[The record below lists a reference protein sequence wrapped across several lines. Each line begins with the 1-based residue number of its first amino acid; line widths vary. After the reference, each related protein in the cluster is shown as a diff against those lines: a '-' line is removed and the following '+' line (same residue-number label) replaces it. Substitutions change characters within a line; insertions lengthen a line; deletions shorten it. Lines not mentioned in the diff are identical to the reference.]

1 MEKVRILWVD
11 DEIDLL
17 KPHVMF
23 LESKG
28 YSLDTVNNGED
39 ALEMIDN
46 ELYDIIFLDEN
57 MPGLSGLETLTRI
70 FENHN
75 IPVVMITKSEE
86 EYIMEEALGSK
97 ISDYLIKPV
106 NPHQILLSLKK
117 NLDTK
122 RLVNEKVTSSY
133 QKEFREISMA
143 LMDVRSLK
151 DWEEIYQKLVH
162 WEVELDKIESSGMV
176 EILEM
181 QKNEANSQFFKY
193 VKGNYEGWLKDGD
206 EKPVLSH
213 TLMKEN
219 VFPHLNPSKSSFFIL
234 IDNLRYDQWKIL
246 QPIVEEWFKVE
257 EESTFCSIL
266 PTATQYS
273 RNSIFSGLTPLD
285 LSKRF
290 PHLWK
295 NDHEEGGKNLHEK
308 EFLDDQMQRLGL
320 SDKKVAYHK
329 VVKKQYG
336 DKLVEQFNNLL
347 NNDLNVIVYNFVDM
361 LSHAKTEMDM
371 IRELAGTDKSY
382 RALTK
387 TWFENSS
394 LLEMLKKIADSGADL
409 FITTDHGTIN
419 VGVPSKVVG
428 DKETSSNL
436 RYKTGKRLQY
446 QAKDVMVMENPE
458 QYFLPAANL
467 TSSFI
472 FAKENVFL
480 TYPNNY
486 NHFVKYFRDTYQ
498 HGGISLEEMI
508 CPFIRLSAK

>member
-11 DEIDLL
+11 DEIELL
-17 KPHVMF
+17 KPHIIF
-23 LESKG
+23 LQAKG
-28 YSLDTVNNGED
+28 YEVSTANNGED
-39 ALEMIDN
+39 ALEYLDN
-46 ELYDIIFLDEN
+46 HTFEIIFLDEN
-57 MPGLSGLETLTRI
+57 MPGLSGLETLERI
-70 FENHN
+70 YEQHN

-106 NPHQILLSLKK
+106 NPNQILLSLKK
-117 NLDTK
+117 NLDSK
-122 RLVNEKVTSSY
+122 RLVNDKVTTSY
-133 QKEFREISMA
+133 QKEFRQISQSIMEA
-143 LMDVRSLK
+143 SSLN
-151 DWEEIYQKLVH
+151 DWFLIYHNLVH
-162 WEVELDKIESSGMV
+162 WELEIDQIDSSGMV

-181 QKNEANSQFFKY
+181 QKAEANAQFFKY
-193 VKGNYEGWLKDGD
+193 VKTNYESWLKEGE

-213 TLMKEN
+213 TLIKEKLIPYLSN
-219 VFPHLNPSKSSFFIL
+219 HRSDFFIL

-246 QPIVEEWFKVE
+246 QPIVEEWFSID
-257 EESTFCSIL
+257 EESSFCSIL

-273 RNSIFSGLTPLD
+273 RNSIFSGLSPLA

-308 EFLDDQMQRLGL
+308 EFLEDQMERLGL
-320 SDKKVAYHK
+320 SEKKISYSK
-329 VVKKQYG
+329 VVQQQFG
-336 DKLVEQFNNLL
+336 ARLVDQFSNLL
-347 NNDLNVIVYNFVDM
+347 QNDLNVIVYNFVDM
-361 LSHAKTEMDM
+361 LSHAKTEMEM
-371 IRELAGTDKSY
+371 IRELAGNDKSY
-382 RALTK
+382 RALTR

-394 LLEMLKKIADSGADL
+394 LLDMLKKIADNGSQL

-446 QAKDVMVMENPE
+446 QPKDVMVMEDP
-458 QYFLPAANL
+458 QQFFLPAANL
-467 TSSFI
+467 SSKFI
-472 FAKENVFL
+472 FAKENVYL

-486 NHFVKYFRDTYQ
+486 NHFVKYFKDTYQ
-498 HGGISLEEMI
+498 HGGISLEEMV
-508 CPFIRLSAK
+508 CPFVRLSPK

>member
-1 MEKVRILWVD
+1 MEKVKILWVD

-70 FENHN
+70 YENHN

-143 LMDVRSLK
+143 LMDVRCLK

-162 WEVELDKIESSGMV
+162 WEVELDKIDSSGMV

-193 VKGNYEGWLKDGD
+193 VKGNYEGWLKDGE
-206 EKPVLSH
+206 EKPILSH

-219 VFPHLNPSKSSFFIL
+219 VFPHLTSAKPSFFIL

-257 EESTFCSIL
+257 EESSFCSIL

-308 EFLDDQMQRLGL
+308 EFLEDQMQRLGL
-320 SDKKVAYHK
+320 SDKRVAYHK

-336 DKLVEQFNNLL
+336 DRLVEQFNNML

-394 LLEMLKKIADSGADL
+394 LLEMLKKIADSGSDL

-446 QAKDVMVMENPE
+446 QEKDVMVMENPE

-486 NHFVKYFRDTYQ
+486 NHYVKYFRDTYQ

>member
-1 MEKVRILWVD
+1 MEKVKILWVD

-17 KPHVMF
+17 KPHVIF
-23 LESKG
+23 LERKG

-57 MPGLSGLETLTRI
+57 MPGLSGLETLTCI

-162 WEVELDKIESSGMV
+162 WEVELDKIDASGMV

-193 VKGNYEGWLKDGD
+193 VKGNYEGWLKGGE
-206 EKPVLSH
+206 EKPILSH

-219 VFPHLNPSKSSFFIL
+219 VFPHLTSAKSSFFIL

-257 EESTFCSIL
+257 EESSFCSIL

-273 RNSIFSGLTPLD
+273 RNSIFSGLTPLE

-308 EFLDDQMQRLGL
+308 EFLEDQMQRLGL

-336 DKLVEQFNNLL
+336 DKLVEQFNNML

-394 LLEMLKKIADSGADL
+394 LLEMLKKIADSGSDL

-446 QAKDVMVMENPE
+446 QEKDVMVMENPE
-458 QYFLPAANL
+458 QYFLPSANL

-486 NHFVKYFRDTYQ
+486 NHYVKYFRDTYQ

>member
-1 MEKVRILWVD
+1 MEKVKILWVD

-46 ELYDIIFLDEN
+46 ESYDIIFLDEN
-57 MPGLSGLETLTRI
+57 MPGLSGLETLSRI
-70 FENHN
+70 VENHN

-86 EYIMEEALGSK
+86 EYIMEEALGSR

-117 NLDTK
+117 NLDSK

-151 DWEEIYQKLVH
+151 DWEDIYQKLVH
-162 WEVELDKIESSGMV
+162 WEVELDALDSSGMV

-181 QKNEANSQFFKY
+181 QKSEANAQFFKY
-193 VKGNYEGWLKDGD
+193 VKGSYEGWLKDSD

-213 TLMKEN
+213 TLMKEK
-219 VFPHLNPSKSSFFIL
+219 VFPHLSALKPSFFIL

-257 EESTFCSIL
+257 EESMFCSIL

-308 EFLDDQMQRLGL
+308 EFLEDQLQRLGL
-320 SDKKVAYHK
+320 GNKKYAYHK

-336 DKLVEQFNNLL
+336 DRLVEQFNNLL
-347 NNDLNVIVYNFVDM
+347 N
-361 LSHAKTEMDM
+361 LSLIH
-371 IRELAGTDKSY
+371 I
-382 RALTK
+382 
-387 TWFENSS
+387 
-394 LLEMLKKIADSGADL
+394 
-409 FITTDHGTIN
+409 
-419 VGVPSKVVG
+419 
-428 DKETSSNL
+428 
-436 RYKTGKRLQY
+436 
-446 QAKDVMVMENPE
+446 
-458 QYFLPAANL
+458 
-467 TSSFI
+467 
-472 FAKENVFL
+472 
-480 TYPNNY
+480 
-486 NHFVKYFRDTYQ
+486 
-498 HGGISLEEMI
+498 
-508 CPFIRLSAK
+508 

>member
-1 MEKVRILWVD
+1 MEKVKILWVD
-11 DEIDLL
+11 DEIELL
-17 KPHVMF
+17 KPHVLF
-23 LESKG
+23 LQRKG
-28 YSLDTVNNGED
+28 YDLATANNGED

-46 ELYDIIFLDEN
+46 EVYDIVFLDEN
-57 MPGLSGLETLTRI
+57 MPGISGLETLSRI

-106 NPHQILLSLKK
+106 NPNQILLSLKK
-117 NLDTK
+117 NLDSK

-151 DWEEIYQKLVH
+151 DWVDIYQKLVH
-162 WEVELDKIESSGMV
+162 WEVELDKIDASGMV

-193 VKGNYEGWLKDGD
+193 VKNNYELWLKEGE

-213 TLMKEN
+213 TLMKEK
-219 VFPHLNPSKSSFFIL
+219 VFPYLSNLKPSFFIL

-246 QPIVEEWFKVE
+246 QPIVEEWFKIE
-257 EESTFCSIL
+257 EETTFCSIL

-273 RNSIFSGLTPLD
+273 RNSIFSGLTPLE

-295 NDHEEGGKNLHEK
+295 NDHEEGGKNLHEQ
-308 EFLDDQMQRLGL
+308 EFLEDQMQRLGL
-320 SDKKVAYHK
+320 GAKKMAYHK
-329 VVKKQYG
+329 VVKQQYG
-336 DKLVEQFNNLL
+336 VKLVEQFNNLL
-347 NNDLNVIVYNFVDM
+347 QNDLNVIVYNFVDM

-371 IRELAGTDKSY
+371 IRELAGNDKSY
-382 RALTK
+382 RALTR

-394 LLEMLKKIADSGADL
+394 LLEMLKKIADSDADL

-428 DKETSSNL
+428 DRETSSNL

-446 QAKDVMVMENPE
+446 QSKDVMVMEDPE

-472 FAKENVFL
+472 FARGNVFL

-498 HGGISLEEMI
+498 HGGVSLEEMI
-508 CPFIRLSAK
+508 CPIVRLSAK

>member
-1 MEKVRILWVD
+1 MEKVKILWVD

-17 KPHVMF
+17 KPHVMV

-46 ELYDIIFLDEN
+46 EPYDIIFLDEN
-57 MPGLSGLETLTRI
+57 MPGLSGLETLSRI
-70 FENHN
+70 VENHN

-86 EYIMEEALGSK
+86 EYIMEEALGSR

-117 NLDTK
+117 NLDSK

-162 WEVELDKIESSGMV
+162 WEVELDAIDSSGMV

-181 QKNEANSQFFKY
+181 QKSEANSQFFKY

-213 TLMKEN
+213 TLMKEK
-219 VFPHLNPSKSSFFIL
+219 VFPHLTASKPSFFIL

-308 EFLDDQMQRLGL
+308 EFLEDQLQRLGL
-320 SDKKVAYHK
+320 GGKKYAYHK

-336 DKLVEQFNNLL
+336 DRLVEQFNNLL

-394 LLEMLKKIADSGADL
+394 LLEMLKKVADSGADL

-428 DKETSSNL
+428 DRETSSNL

-467 TSSFI
+467 TSSYI

-486 NHFVKYFRDTYQ
+486 NHFVNYFRDTYQ
-498 HGGISLEEMI
+498 HGGVSLEEMI

>member
-1 MEKVRILWVD
+1 MEKVKILWVD

-46 ELYDIIFLDEN
+46 ESYDIIFLDEN
-57 MPGLSGLETLTRI
+57 MPGLSGLETLSRI

-117 NLDTK
+117 NLDSK

-143 LMDVRSLK
+143 LMDMRSLK

-162 WEVELDKIESSGMV
+162 WEVELDTIDSSGMV

-181 QKNEANSQFFKY
+181 QKSEANSQFFKY
-193 VKGNYEGWLKDGD
+193 VKGNYESWLKDGD

-213 TLMKEN
+213 TLMKEK
-219 VFPHLNPSKSSFFIL
+219 VFPHLSDSKPSFFIL
-234 IDNLRYDQWKIL
+234 IDNLRYDQWKVI

-273 RNSIFSGLTPLD
+273 RNAIFSGLTPLD

-308 EFLDDQMQRLGL
+308 EFLEDQLQRLGL
-320 SDKKVAYHK
+320 GSKKYAYHK

-336 DKLVEQFNNLL
+336 DRLVEQFNNLL

-387 TWFENSS
+387 TWFENSL

-446 QAKDVMVMENPE
+446 QAKDVMVVENPE

-467 TSSFI
+467 TSSYI

-486 NHFVKYFRDTYQ
+486 NHFVNYFKDTYQ

>member
-17 KPHVMF
+17 KPHILF
-23 LESKG
+23 LEAKG
-28 YSLDTVNNGED
+28 YDLSTANNGED
-39 ALEMIDN
+39 ALDLIESTN
-46 ELYDIIFLDEN
+46 FDIVFLDEN
-57 MPGLSGLETLTRI
+57 MPGISGLETLNRI
-70 FENHN
+70 YDQYSV
-75 IPVVMITKSEE
+75 PVVMITKSEE

-117 NLDTK
+117 TLDSK
-122 RLVNEKVTSSY
+122 RLVNQSVTSKY

-151 DWEEIYQKLVH
+151 DWEEIYLKLVH
-162 WEVELDKIESSGMV
+162 WEVELDKIDAAGMV

-181 QKNEANSQFFKY
+181 QKSEANAQFFKY
-193 VKGNYEGWLKDGD
+193 VKNNYKSWLYESED
-206 EKPVLSH
+206 KPVLSH
-213 TLMKEN
+213 TLFKEKVLPHLKEN
-219 VFPHLNPSKSSFFIL
+219 KSSFFIL

-246 QPIVEEWFKVE
+246 QPVIEEWFTIE
-257 EESTFCSIL
+257 EETTFCSIL

-273 RNSIFSGLTPLD
+273 RNSIFSGLSPLGI
-285 LSKRF
+285 SKRF

-295 NDHEEGGKNLHEK
+295 NDNEEGGKNLHEA
-308 EFLDDQMQRLGL
+308 EFLEDQLQRLGL
-320 SDKKVAYHK
+320 GSTKHSYHK
-329 VVKKQYG
+329 VVQKQYG
-336 DKLVEQFNNLL
+336 ERLVGQFNNLL
-347 NNDLNVIVYNFVDM
+347 KNDLNVIVYNFVDM

-394 LLEMLKKIADSGADL
+394 LLEMLKKIAASGADL

-419 VGVPSKVVG
+419 VGTPSQVVG

-446 QAKDVMVMENPE
+446 QAKDVLVVDNPE
-458 QYFLPAANL
+458 EYYLPAANL
-467 TSSFI
+467 SSSYI

-486 NHFVKYFRDTYQ
+486 NHFVKYFKDTYQ
-498 HGGISLEEMI
+498 HGGVSLEEMI
-508 CPFIRLSAK
+508 CPFIRMSPK